1 MDVAGEYRYQRLT
14 WEEMNEAI
22 AAQPDKEPVVS
33 VQEIK
38 ADGDAGELGW

>member
-22 AAQPDKEPVVS
+22 AAQSESIDKRHD
-33 VQEIK
+33 
-38 ADGDAGELGW
+38 ADRSCETNAV